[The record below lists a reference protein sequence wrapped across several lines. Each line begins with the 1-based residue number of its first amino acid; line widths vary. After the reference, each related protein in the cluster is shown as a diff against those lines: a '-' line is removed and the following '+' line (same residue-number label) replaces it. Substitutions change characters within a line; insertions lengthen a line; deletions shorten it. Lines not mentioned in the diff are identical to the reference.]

1 MTVEEAFR
9 QRLHGAV
16 LIELARL
23 EYWYDGKLASRVN
36 VLFARVDPSG
46 WVRFHFDAGVFFWRE
61 VPAPDAPESQGP
73 YSWRLLPAQVPGLRL
88 GAAVDDIA
96 FTGDEGQTVRSL
108 AITLG
113 NGTGFTLRNVDD
125 ESVLEPAGRNA

>member
-16 LIELARL
+16 LLELARL
-23 EYWYDGKLASRVN
+23 EYWCDGRLASAVN
-36 VLFARVDPSG
+36 VLFARVEANR
-46 WVRFHFDAGVFFWRE
+46 WVRFSFDAGVFFWRE
-61 VPAPDAPESQGP
+61 VPVPEAPESQGP
-73 YSWRLLPAQVPGLRL
+73 YSWRLLPARVPGLHL

-96 FTGDEGQTVRSL
+96 FTGDEGQMARSL
-108 AITLG
+108 VITLG

-125 ESVLEPAGRNA
+125 ENVLEPATA